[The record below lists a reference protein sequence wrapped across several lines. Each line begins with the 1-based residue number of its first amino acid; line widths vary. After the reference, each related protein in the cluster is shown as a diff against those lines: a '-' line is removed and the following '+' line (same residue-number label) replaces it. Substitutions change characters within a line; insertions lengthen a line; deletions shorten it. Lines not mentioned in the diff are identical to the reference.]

1 MGLIVTVNYCQR
13 ASVYRGRTP
22 KKMDRVSGV
31 HIVRT
36 TGSKKGLER
45 DSLPS
50 PVHSFFVHPVR
61 RSLHLI
67 CIGGRR
73 KASDRGDLVHV
84 GGKTNLKE

>member
-1 MGLIVTVNYCQR
+1 MFWWLIVTVWCCQR
-13 ASVYRGRTP
+13 ASVPVSTGNGHW
-22 KKMDRVSGV
+22 KMDRVFSV
-31 HIVRT
+31 RIVRT

-45 DSLPS
+45 DSLSS

-73 KASDRGDLVHV
+73 KYLT
-84 GGKTNLKE
+84 GGI